1 MLLAGTDPTGWAP
14 PSEKP
19 CRAARTA
26 GHDGPVATAD
36 GTAQPEPASEPE
48 PLSAAEEAKR
58 RMREALDRKKG
69 VQHPDDTA
77 RGGSGV
83 RGRTAGTTR
92 REFRRKSG

>member
-1 MLLAGTDPTGWAP
+1 MTSGPDHDDQTTEAEASAP
-14 PSEKP
+14 
-19 CRAARTA
+19 
-26 GHDGPVATAD
+26 
-36 GTAQPEPASEPE
+36 
-48 PLSAAEEAKR
+48 SAAEETKR